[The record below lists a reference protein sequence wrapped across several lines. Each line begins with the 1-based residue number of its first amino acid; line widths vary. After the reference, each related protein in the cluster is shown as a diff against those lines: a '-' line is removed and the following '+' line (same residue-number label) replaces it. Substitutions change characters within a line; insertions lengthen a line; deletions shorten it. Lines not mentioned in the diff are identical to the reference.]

1 MVNGLIRMYSR
12 RQLSPFVGQI
22 QIAEIDRARALSIDG
37 LNWAVQYAL
46 TDAARQQKREA
57 LADPELHFTLVATIE
72 YGELKPRPL
81 HPFLDPRDVRAA
93 THDLHKEV
101 KEAELPFAAADRYEY
116 WLLDDS
122 GGRPLALLHSCV
134 NQEDIELTPA
144 RPAWVAMPAAQLEVP
159 APEAAPQTYLPPVN
173 YRLQALIEERAG
185 ARPRAVWFDRRDPV
199 RQDFPPCLI
208 RENWDTEQR
217 QQLCD
222 RYIRRLAPR
231 LLMVQGL
238 PQSVRWR
245 LEQAARDY
253 VFDVE
258 RFFPLYPEVVDRNL
272 LTAARVEARLRRA
285 AQVQV

>member
-1 MVNGLIRMYSR
+1 MVSGMIRMYSR

-57 LADPELHFTLVATIE
+57 LADPELHYSLVATIE

-81 HPFLDPRDVRAA
+81 HPFLDPEDVRAA
-93 THDLHKEV
+93 TRDLCQAV
-101 KEAELPFAAADRYEY
+101 RRADLPFAAADWYEY

-122 GGRPLALLHSCV
+122 DGRPLALLRSCV
-134 NQEDIELTPA
+134 NEQDIELTPS

-159 APEAAPQTYLPPVN
+159 APETSPQTYLPPVN
-173 YRLQALIEERAG
+173 YRLQTLVEERAG
-185 ARPRAVWFDRRDPV
+185 ARPRAAWFDRRNAATD
-199 RQDFPPCLI
+199 DFPPCLI
-208 RENWDTEQR
+208 RENWNSEHR

-238 PQSVRWR
+238 PQSVRRR

-253 VFDVE
+253 VFEVD

-285 AQVQV
+285 TEVQV